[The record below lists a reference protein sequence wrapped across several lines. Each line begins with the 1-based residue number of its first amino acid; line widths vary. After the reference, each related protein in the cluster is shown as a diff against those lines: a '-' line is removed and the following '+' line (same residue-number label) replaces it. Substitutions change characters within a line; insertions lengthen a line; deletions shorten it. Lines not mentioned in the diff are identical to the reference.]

1 MLKLRLL
8 KLTLNLLMILKII
21 KNYDSR
27 VVIPKFIDYG
37 NNLKYFIPRFAK
49 IQRGEIIE
57 WTNLDIKSHTLAF
70 YYKLND
76 EIYSIGKL
84 GPLRSGESQHMTF
97 DYGDVERIDYHC
109 ETHPNETGSVII
121 LPKNEESMTN
131 TERLRFLSRIF
142 NLKLSEPYSHLGGS
156 AR

>member
-1 MLKLRLL
+1 M
-8 KLTLNLLMILKII
+8 THG
-21 KNYDSR
+21 

-57 WTNLDIKSHTLAF
+57 WTNLDIKSHTLVF

-142 NLKLSEPYSHLGGS
+142 NLKLPEPYSHLGS
-156 AR
+156 TAR